1 MRSEN
6 NKIIGGE
13 IKSNIGH
20 GQFVY
25 ENDNPQFDIDKRYG
39 IAVTDAGFP
48 ISYIDINGTIHMI
61 NENEKDKWY
70 SGSLKSDQIKFNKLK
85 KDKKE
90 QLVSK
95 YDDYIKENPP
105 LKRKN
110 VVNESLVDR
119 LKMLENT
126 LNKEVKEAVETSN
139 ISDEHKKHL
148 TEQINEVNKIEVKRD
163 FASTLG
169 NMLLRR
175 GPPPQNGVTASNDL
189 AKAVIPSILNVAST
203 IKEISDSL
211 TTNFDT
217 TFDFH
222 LVSKDGALYISD
234 CNAVVTTTETALT
247 IPDDCISYN
256 KEELANI
263 NGNPTHHIIE
273 KLTNQI
279 FKVVGSNKSLFH
291 YLKLYNNTSST
302 DVVSSTI
309 SNYQGESLKII
320 YKIYLN
326 KTNNKLC
333 FTINS
338 ITIQS
343 NANIAKLYF
352 ITNPL
357 YIKNIHLTGDSIDL
371 NFLKDGTEVYESHTK
386 KGGKRK
392 TKRKYRKNKNTNRR
406 RYRKSK
412 RC

>member
-1 MRSEN
+1 MSSGN

-13 IKSNIGH
+13 IKSNIGN
-20 GQFVY
+20 GQFIY
-25 ENDNPQFDIDKRYG
+25 KNDSNLFNIDNSYG
-39 IAVTDAGFP
+39 ITVTNAGFP
-48 ISYIDINGTIHMI
+48 ISYIDINGKI
-61 NENEKDKWY
+61 NIIDENEKNNWY
-70 SGSLKSDQIKFNKLK
+70 SGSLKLEEIKFNKLK
-85 KDKKE
+85 KEKKQQ
-90 QLVSK
+90 QLVSE

-105 LKRKN
+105 PKRKN
-110 VVNESLVDR
+110 VVNDSLLDR
-119 LKMLENT
+119 LKMLQDT

-139 ISDEHKKHL
+139 ISNEDKKDFTEKIDEANKVK
-148 TEQINEVNKIEVKRD
+148 VNKG

-169 NMLLRR
+169 NIFLRR
-175 GPPPQNGVTASNDL
+175 VQPPQNGVTATNDL

-263 NGNPTHHIIE
+263 NDNPTHHIIE

-309 SNYQGESLKII
+309 SNYQGES
-320 YKIYLN
+320 
-326 KTNNKLC
+326 
-333 FTINS
+333 
-338 ITIQS
+338 
-343 NANIAKLYF
+343 
-352 ITNPL
+352 
-357 YIKNIHLTGDSIDL
+357 
-371 NFLKDGTEVYESHTK
+371 
-386 KGGKRK
+386 
-392 TKRKYRKNKNTNRR
+392 
-406 RYRKSK
+406 
-412 RC
+412 